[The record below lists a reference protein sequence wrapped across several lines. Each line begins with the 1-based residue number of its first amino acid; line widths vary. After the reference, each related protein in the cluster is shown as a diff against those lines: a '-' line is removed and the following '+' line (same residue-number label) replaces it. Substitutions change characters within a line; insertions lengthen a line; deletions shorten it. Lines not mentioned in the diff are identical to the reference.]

1 MATELTVKKNYN
13 PLVIVLSIAIIGLVA
28 LAFFL
33 PKFDFLKN
41 KDLSM
46 LPLVNAILNSITF
59 ISLSTA
65 LIAIKRKNIPLHKK
79 MIFTALSS
87 TALFLVTYL
96 VYHFGAPHTL
106 YGGTGLLKA
115 IYLFIL
121 LTHIVL
127 AAAIVPLALLSLAR
141 GLNMQV
147 EKHRK
152 IARWTM
158 PIWLYVSLTGVIVY
172 IMISPYYK

>member
-1 MATELTVKKNYN
+1 MSTHVVAKKNYT
-13 PLVIVLSIAIIGLVA
+13 PLIIILTIAIIALVA
-28 LAFFL
+28 LAYFL
-33 PKFDFLKN
+33 PTLEFLK
-41 KDLSM
+41 KYDLSV

-59 ISLSTA
+59 IALLGA
-65 LIAIKRKNIPLHKK
+65 LIAIKNKK
-79 MIFTALSS
+79 ITVHRNLIFTALTS
-87 TALFLVTYL
+87 TGLFLVTYL
-96 VYHFGAPHTL
+96 AYHFSAPSTK
-106 YGGTGLLKA
+106 YGGTGILKG

-127 AAAIVPLALLSLAR
+127 AAAIVPLALISVAR

>member
-1 MATELTVKKNYN
+1 MTTEVTAKKNYT
-13 PLVIVLSIAIIGLVA
+13 PLVIVLSIAIVALVA
-28 LAFFL
+28 LAYYL
-33 PKFDFLKN
+33 PKLDFLKN
-41 KDLSM
+41 KDLSI
-46 LPLVNAILNSITF
+46 LPFINALLNSITF
-59 ISLSTA
+59 VALSIA

-87 TALFLVTYL
+87 TALFLMTYL
-96 VYHFGAPHTL
+96 VYHFGAPHTV
-106 YGGTGLLKA
+106 YGGTGPLKA

-127 AAAIVPLALLSLAR
+127 AAAIVPLALITLAR

>member
-1 MATELTVKKNYN
+1 MNTELVAKRNYT
-13 PLVIVLSIAIIGLVA
+13 PLIITLSIVIILLVGLA
-28 LAFFL
+28 YFL
-33 PKFDFLKN
+33 PDLDFLK
-41 KDLSM
+41 KQDLSF
-46 LPLVNAILNSITF
+46 LPLINAILNSITF
-59 ISLSTA
+59 IALSIA
-65 LIAIKRKNIPLHKK
+65 LMAIKKKNISLHRN
-79 MIFTALSS
+79 MIFTALTS
-87 TALFLVTYL
+87 TGLFLVTYL
-96 VYHFGAPHTL
+96 AYHFGAPSTK
-106 YGGTGLLKA
+106 YGGTGPLKA
-115 IYLFIL
+115 VYLFIL

-127 AAAIVPLALLSLAR
+127 AAAIVPLALISVAR